1 MTITESGPG
10 LQVLQSI
17 FWQHPFLAFE
27 VVLHIILV
35 SCKMTLVKLS
45 AGTLV
50 MFNTVSSEVYLG
62 VV

>member
-17 FWQHPFLAFE
+17 FWQHSFLAFE
-27 VVLHIILV
+27 VLLHVLLV
-35 SCKMTLVKLS
+35 SCKMALVTLS

-50 MFNTVSSEVYLG
+50 MF
-62 VV
+62 